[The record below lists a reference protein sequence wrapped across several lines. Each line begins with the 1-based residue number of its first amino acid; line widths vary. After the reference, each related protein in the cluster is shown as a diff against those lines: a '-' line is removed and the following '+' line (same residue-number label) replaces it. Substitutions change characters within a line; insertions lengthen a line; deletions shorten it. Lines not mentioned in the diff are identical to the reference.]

1 MIFFIKFIILSVMY
15 VVLDF
20 DILKCIP
27 IILPLIL
34 SVAFFTL
41 LERKILA
48 ATQEEEVL
56 MLLVFMVYCNLF
68 LMD

>member
-1 MIFFIKFIILSVMY
+1 MFFFKFIILSVIY

-48 ATQEEEVL
+48 ATQEDEGL
-56 MLLVFMVYCNLF
+56 ML
-68 LMD
+68 